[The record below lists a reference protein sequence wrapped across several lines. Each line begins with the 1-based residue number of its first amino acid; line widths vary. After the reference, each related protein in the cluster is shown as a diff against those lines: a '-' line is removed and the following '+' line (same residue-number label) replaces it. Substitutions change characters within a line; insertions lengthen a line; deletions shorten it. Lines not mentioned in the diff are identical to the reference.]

1 MINNEQNNTEL
12 DENSVKNAEEVLSS
26 EPNTNEIK
34 AESSQDVTVS
44 ESENKVTENNEV
56 VPENDEV
63 VTESTEVVAEK
74 TEVVAETIQ
83 AKPIESKKSKVKR
96 KRVNKILAKT
106 GKSFG
111 KISAVLLVVLVIM
124 CAFFGGYTTSML
136 LQSEDAAVAEWL
148 VEVLNDQAYY
158 ADYEGLDAA
167 FLMEYGLSFCLR
179 EDPYCDLM
187 TPEETTEYFTT
198 ASGSSTTFG
207 VTVGT
212 YDGLSGVY
220 VASVIMGSSAQ
231 VEGLSAGMKIYAID
245 GIDLLDKTLDDVSS
259 VLLAKNE
266 GDSAYIE
273 CIYPTYEDGYLSYD
287 ETGELFTATITKE
300 EYTPIVVEYYD
311 NQTVGLEDLADDTAY
326 IKVTS
331 FIGKTAEQ
339 FDEAMAIFKESGKTN
354 LILDLRENTGGS
366 EENMQGVA
374 SYLLPSS
381 DDGKNPLIIT
391 IEDKYG
397 NVQEVRASGS
407 YYEDMNFTDIIVL
420 VDSYTAS
427 ASEAI
432 LTAMMDY
439 DTVSIVI
446 GETTYGKGTGLTTVF
461 MPVYGYSVTFTSS
474 YYFSP
479 NGNSHDQVGLSPTNG
494 YYIVDT
500 SSSFLYSYDDDTI
513 LKRAMYSLR

>member
-12 DENSVKNAEEVLSS
+12 EENVIESTDNVNASEAESITSEVGNSQSLSS
-26 EPNTNEIK
+26 DT
-34 AESSQDVTVS
+34 
-44 ESENKVTENNEV
+44 ENKEVENIQVEPAGKQEKV
-56 VPENDEV
+56 V
-63 VTESTEVVAEK
+63 
-74 TEVVAETIQ
+74 
-83 AKPIESKKSKVKR
+83 ESKKSKVKR
-96 KRVNKILAKT
+96 KRVSRILAKT

-111 KISAVLLVVLVIM
+111 KISAVLMIMLVIM

-136 LQSEDAAVAEWL
+136 LQSEDSAVAEWL
-148 VEVLNDQAYY
+148 VDVLNDQAYY
-158 ADYEGLDAA
+158 ADYDGLDAA

-187 TPEETTEYFTT
+187 TPEETAEYYTT

-207 VTVGT
+207 VSVGT

-220 VASVIMGSSAQ
+220 VASVVMGSSAQ
-231 VEGLSAGMKIYAID
+231 VEGLTSGMKIYAID

-259 VLLAKNE
+259 ILLAKEE
-266 GDSAYIE
+266 GDTAYIE
-273 CIYPTYEDGYLSYD
+273 CIYPTYENGYLYYY
-287 ETGELFTATITKE
+287 ETGELFTATITKQ

-311 NQTVGLEDLADDTAY
+311 NQTAGLEELADDTAY

-331 FIGKTAEQ
+331 FVGKTAEQ

-354 LILDLRENTGGS
+354 LILDLRENAGGS
-366 EENMQGVA
+366 EENMQAVA

-381 DDGKNPLIIT
+381 EDNKNPLIIT

-397 NVQEVRASGS
+397 NVEEVRASGS

-420 VDSYTAS
+420 VDYYTAS

-432 LTAMMDY
+432 LTAMIDY
-439 DTVSIVI
+439 DTVSIII

-479 NGNSHDQVGLSPTNG
+479 NGNSHDQVGISPTNG

-500 SSSFLYSYDDDTI
+500 SSSFMYSYDDDAI
-513 LKRAMYSLR
+513 LQRAINSLK